1 MSDHDNK
8 IKTDEQVIVTRESHP
23 SKVYDATAE
32 DTGDPKV
39 SRRRALLA
47 GLAAAPVVLTLM
59 SRSAFATPTN
69 CSVVRSI
76 AAGTSL
82 HTGTTIN
89 AGDRTRCAL

>member
-1 MSDHDNK
+1 MSDQDKIEPGDQATTENTLTDGDN
-8 IKTDEQVIVTRESHP
+8 
-23 SKVYDATAE
+23 ATVE
-32 DTGDPKV
+32 TPDPDPKV

-59 SRSAFATPTN
+59 SRSAFANPTN

-82 HTGTTIN
+82 HTATKIMD
-89 AGDRTRCAL
+89 GDLQRCPL